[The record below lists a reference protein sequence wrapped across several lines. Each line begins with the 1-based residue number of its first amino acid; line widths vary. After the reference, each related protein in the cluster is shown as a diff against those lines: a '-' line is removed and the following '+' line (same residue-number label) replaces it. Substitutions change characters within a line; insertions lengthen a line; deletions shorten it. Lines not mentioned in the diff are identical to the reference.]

1 MLSLNHTNSYNG
13 RFIPGWKLIA
23 VYWTDLITEVQ
34 GNIYYRE
41 SRDISEQF
49 RVRSLIRENTN
60 DFRFNPTYLWI
71 ITWDDVHEY
80 SLNNKVS
87 IEEGITLTFYILD
100 IFNIIDFTLTS
111 CIMAYHFRSSHLA
124 AFGLALNLKWIQSKV
139 LAWEFFQIFGTPSLK
154 NTSNDC
160 FCTSHVK
167 TREYFNQFVIL
178 NATQLSDRRNSTIFA
193 TWNGTLCSSLLC

>member
-71 ITWDDVHEY
+71 ITWDDVPEY
-80 SLNNKVS
+80 SFNNKVS
-87 IEEGITLTFYILD
+87 TEGKLSLPFRFWTNVLSLIERE
-100 IFNIIDFTLTS
+100 
-111 CIMAYHFRSSHLA
+111 SS
-124 AFGLALNLKWIQSKV
+124 
-139 LAWEFFQIFGTPSLK
+139 
-154 NTSNDC
+154 
-160 FCTSHVK
+160 
-167 TREYFNQFVIL
+167 
-178 NATQLSDRRNSTIFA
+178 AT
-193 TWNGTLCSSLLC
+193 